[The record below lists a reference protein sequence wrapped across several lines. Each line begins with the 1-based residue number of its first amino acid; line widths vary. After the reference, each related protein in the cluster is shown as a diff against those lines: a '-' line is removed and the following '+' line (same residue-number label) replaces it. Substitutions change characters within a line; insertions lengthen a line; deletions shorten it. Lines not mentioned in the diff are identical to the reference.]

1 MQAVH
6 ARGLYD
12 FAGDHDNGELTFS
25 AGETLTIVAQVSEI
39 ETQEMETTQDWIT
52 ALYCMIIIK

>member
-39 ETQEMETTQDWIT
+39 ETQEMETT
-52 ALYCMIIIK
+52 

>member
-39 ETQEMETTQDWIT
+39 ETQEMEITQDWIT
-52 ALYCMIIIK
+52 VLYCMIIIK